1 MEKYLNKN
9 YDFKRNLVTNK
20 IMFRKK
26 GDENFK
32 FLDEIEQTTLVIKL
46 QKKGH
51 NVTLNSLD
59 MYLYS
64 HYVNSYDPF
73 KEYFENLPEW
83 DKSKDYISQLANT
96 VNTNNNEY
104 FTWIFK
110 KWLVALVACSFNEE
124 ITNQAVIIFSGEQG
138 VGKTTWFRNLLP
150 NEIKDY
156 FFEGNIIPNDKD
168 TKFHLADKL
177 IIFMD
182 EITSIDKSKNEFYKG
197 LISLNY
203 IEQRR
208 PYARQSHRLMRR
220 ASFVGS
226 TNNLE
231 ILTDLTGN
239 RRYLCVEAQ
248 SFDFKTDIDLDKI
261 YSQAMYLYKNG
272 FQFFFDK
279 EEIKKIELEN
289 KKFLKTPEEYD
300 LIEML
305 FEHPCE
311 KCKNVFYSA
320 SEVLEYIKQNAKLYK
335 NVSVEQIGKALVSQ
349 GYKKRTKQKK
359 YELRLK
365 NTILNV
371 A

>member
-1 MEKYLNKN
+1 MIN
-9 YDFKRNLVTNK
+9 FFQK
-20 IMFRKK
+20 ILYTAFLLLIIF
-26 GDENFK
+26 NF
-32 FLDEIEQTTLVIKL
+32 
-46 QKKGH
+46 
-51 NVTLNSLD
+51 
-59 MYLYS
+59 
-64 HYVNSYDPF
+64 
-73 KEYFENLPEW
+73 
-83 DKSKDYISQLANT
+83 
-96 VNTNNNEY
+96 
-104 FTWIFK
+104 
-110 KWLVALVACSFNEE
+110 
-124 ITNQAVIIFSGEQG
+124 TNQAQASIEVKNTFPRLANYFLKWEISDYEAESLAKWDLLILDMEVQENSPEALKKIRRLNPDVIILAYITAQ
-138 VGKTTWFRNLLP
+138 
-150 NEIKDY
+150 EIMDDFKY
-156 FFEGNIIPNDKD
+156 Y
-168 TKFHLADKL
+168 HLAHLRPKL
-177 IIFMD
+177 KEGINDSWYLKD
-182 EITSIDKSKNEFYKG
+182 EGGNKISNWPGTYMLNLSNKSQTNQRGQRFNDYLPEFVANNIKAAG
-197 LISLNY
+197 LWDGVFYDNTW
-203 IEQRR
+203 
-208 PYARQSHRLMRR
+208 
-220 ASFVGS
+220 G
-226 TNNLE
+226 
-231 ILTDLTGN
+231 DLAWVN
-239 RRYLCVEAQ
+239 
-248 SFDFKTDIDLDKI
+248 KTDIDLDKI